1 MLARLGEVEIEVQSM
16 SRRIKHLTAV
26 CIGSLLICA
35 GCALK
40 APERSSP
47 DAPAAFDTEVPSD
60 ATTGGRAAWPG
71 KDWYQGFKSS
81 ELDALIA
88 QATAENLD
96 LAQARARLLQANA
109 RARQAGAALLP
120 SVDATANGNYYAG
133 HSVNGSAHEFDWSA
147 LLSASYEIDF
157 WGKNRAAAKAGR
169 FLEASAR
176 ADRDSIAL
184 TTLAGVADG
193 YFEVL
198 SLRERSQIAE
208 SNLQAAGGLFEVVQ
222 ARFQNGLAN
231 PVELA
236 TQRSVLA
243 TAQLVLPELKQRE
256 EEARTAL
263 AVLLGR
269 PPEGFRIEG
278 RSLDSLAEPHVTPGL
293 PAELITRRPDVFMAE
308 ANLRAADADL
318 VAARAALL
326 PSVTLTPAAGIQ
338 NPAVNA
344 AITALPGVGPGL
356 NLGAGLVQTI
366 FDGGRLRAA
375 RDEVRAKD
383 EELVLRYR
391 AAILGSLVDV
401 ENALGALGTLDDAR
415 DFQNENVTQSEHAYE
430 GAKLRYREG
439 AGDFLAVLEAQ
450 RTLYA
455 ARDQYAQYR
464 LARLQATVSL
474 CKALGGGWQLSGD
487 HVH

>member
-1 MLARLGEVEIEVQSM
+1 M
-16 SRRIKHLTAV
+16 SPGVKQMATVCAV
-26 CIGSLLICA
+26 WALVCT

-40 APERSSP
+40 APKP
-47 DAPAAFDTEVPSD
+47 PAADVPP
-60 ATTGGRAAWPG
+60 AFENRAPGNAAPGAQAAWPG
-71 KDWYQGFKSS
+71 KDWYRGFKSR

-88 QATAENLD
+88 QAAADNLD
-96 LAQARARLLQANA
+96 LAVARARLTQADA
-109 RARQAGAALLP
+109 RARQAGAAILP

-157 WGKNRAAAKAGR
+157 WGKNRATANAGR
-169 FLEASAR
+169 FLGAAAR
-176 ADRDSIAL
+176 ADRDNIAL
-184 TTLAGVADG
+184 TTLAGVANG
-193 YFEVL
+193 YFELL
-198 SLRERSQIAE
+198 SLRERSQIAR
-208 SNLQAAGGLFEVVQ
+208 SNLEVARGLLDVVQ

-243 TAQLVLPELKQRE
+243 TAQLTLPELKQRE

-263 AVLLGR
+263 ALLLGR

-278 RSLDSLAEPHVTPGL
+278 ASLDSLAEPQVVPGL

-308 ANLRAADADL
+308 ANLRSADADWF
-318 VAARAALL
+318 AALAALL

-344 AITALPGVGPGL
+344 AIIALPGVGPGL
-356 NLGAGLVQTI
+356 NLGAGLVQNI
-366 FDGGRLRAA
+366 FDGGRLRAL
-375 RDEVRAKD
+375 RDEARAKD
-383 EELVLRYR
+383 EELLVSYR
-391 AAILGSLVDV
+391 AAILASLVDV
-401 ENALGALGTLDDAR
+401 ENALGAIRNLDDAR
-415 DFQNENVTQSEHAYE
+415 DFQNEGLTQSELAFE

-455 ARDQYAQYR
+455 ARDRYGQYK
-464 LARLQATVSL
+464 LARLQAVVSL
-474 CKALGGGWQLSGD
+474 CKALGGGWQL
-487 HVH
+487 